1 MTAVEYVSCSSLGGG
16 EPSRRARSDCIV
28 EASSSSRAR
37 TFPAAA
43 REGSSGA
50 LDSSAW
56 ASEAS
61 ASILPVTT
69 EPWATTSSSAT
80 SARRLRSAGFLPH
93 SCAPASRRC
102 KAQTVIPGA
111 ASPSPSPRAIQPQ
124 DVLPESTVSAVVT
137 AVVTVCVSV
146 DRVGSSRVAVSE
158 VLVPPTPVPMV
169 DVRVLS
175 APLLVPPPQ
184 EASTKPVAAIR
195 RRAGASFRSR
205 PRPTPRAWPTH
216 LSRAPSRSGDPSG
229 GRVNRRAVE
238 LEDEEIPAEHGH
250 GDVEDRHV
258 ADRAL
263 EAARV
268 VWAGQDAVRPVLGD
282 RDGKP
287 VGAEERPDPAR
298 LAFER
303 GRGRRVVE
311 QDDPVVASLD
321 RLEPRLERVHLLGR
335 LGVDL

>member
-37 TFPAAA
+37 TFAAAA
-43 REGSSGA
+43 REGASGD
-50 LDSSAW
+50 LDSSERPPA
-56 ASEAS
+56 AS

-69 EPWATTSSSAT
+69 EPWATTSSRAT
-80 SARRLRSAGFLPH
+80 RARRLRSAVVLPQA
-93 SCAPASRRC
+93 CAPALRRC
-102 KAQTVIPGA
+102 KTQRMMPSA

-124 DVLPESTVSAVVT
+124 DVLPESTVPAVVT

-158 VLVPPTPVPMV
+158 VLVPPAPVPMV

-184 EASTKPVAAIR
+184 EATTKLVAAIT

-205 PRPTPRAWPTH
+205 PRPTPRACPTQV
-216 LSRAPSRSGDPSG
+216 SRAPSRSGDPSG

-258 ADRAL
+258 ADRPP

-268 VWAGQDAVRPVLGD
+268 RVAVEDEAGPVLGD

-287 VGAEERPDPAR
+287 VGAEERPD
-298 LAFER
+298 
-303 GRGRRVVE
+303 
-311 QDDPVVASLD
+311 S
-321 RLEPRLERVHLLGR
+321 
-335 LGVDL
+335 